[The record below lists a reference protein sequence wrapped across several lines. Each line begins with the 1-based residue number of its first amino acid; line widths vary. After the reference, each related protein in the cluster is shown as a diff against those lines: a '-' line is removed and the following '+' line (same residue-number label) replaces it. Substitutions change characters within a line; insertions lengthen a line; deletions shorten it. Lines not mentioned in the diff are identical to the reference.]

1 MMNRSLTTH
10 DLPALMTGIMA
21 TLAGI
26 GIARFAYTPLLP
38 AIIQEGWFTASQ
50 GAYLGAAN
58 LLGYFIGALAAH
70 SLSERFSP
78 RLVMAASFAGIA
90 LSFVLC
96 AGAGGFLWFF
106 FWRLVS
112 GIAGAILMVV
122 GPSLA
127 LAATPPERRTRVG
140 AMVFT
145 GIGFGALLSAF
156 IVPLLLGLSLTVT
169 WGTLG
174 LLCIAAGLLCDWGV
188 AHLTPPI
195 TASSVGNSST
205 GYAGVKVVVLL
216 VIGAYALDA
225 IGFVPH
231 TVFWVDYLARE
242 NALGNQ
248 AASLQWGI
256 FGLGALC
263 GPFMVGALA
272 HRVGWQGGLMI
283 AFAAK
288 AAAVLLPVFS
298 LALLSQSV
306 SSFMVGAMIPGIVA
320 LTSGRLAELVG
331 PTAHKKLWGQAT
343 AAFAAAQ
350 AVAGYAMSALYGA
363 WGSYTP
369 LFAISGLI
377 LVAGF
382 LLVLLSRGIQQRH
395 SHLSAQQLTKHATQH
410 SSKHFTHHGKQ

>member
-1 MMNRSLTTH
+1 MNRSLTTH

>member
-1 MMNRSLTTH
+1 MNRSLTTH

-216 VIGAYALDA
+216 VIGAYAWMQL
-225 IGFVPH
+225 
-231 TVFWVDYLARE
+231 
-242 NALGNQ
+242 
-248 AASLQWGI
+248 
-256 FGLGALC
+256 ALC
-263 GPFMVGALA
+263 PIPCSGWTISPGKTLWVTKRLPCSGESSGWAPCVG
-272 HRVGWQGGLMI
+272 RSW
-283 AFAAK
+283 
-288 AAAVLLPVFS
+288 
-298 LALLSQSV
+298 
-306 SSFMVGAMIPGIVA
+306 
-320 LTSGRLAELVG
+320 
-331 PTAHKKLWGQAT
+331 
-343 AAFAAAQ
+343 
-350 AVAGYAMSALYGA
+350 
-363 WGSYTP
+363 
-369 LFAISGLI
+369 
-377 LVAGF
+377 
-382 LLVLLSRGIQQRH
+382 
-395 SHLSAQQLTKHATQH
+395 
-410 SSKHFTHHGKQ
+410 